1 MSEICGLECKNLPMS
16 IQEVYECLN
25 HVSPLKQKA
34 NKQINAKSEK
44 RNDFGKKT
52 MIRRGQFNLLN
63 GASKSKKLIYEI
75 PSKLL
80 TNTMRWIE

>member
-1 MSEICGLECKNLPMS
+1 MS

-44 RNDFGKKT
+44 RNDFGKKNNDQKRS
-52 MIRRGQFNLLN
+52 I
-63 GASKSKKLIYEI
+63 
-75 PSKLL
+75 
-80 TNTMRWIE
+80 

>member
-44 RNDFGKKT
+44 RNDFGKK
-52 MIRRGQFNLLN
+52 
-63 GASKSKKLIYEI
+63 K
-75 PSKLL
+75 
-80 TNTMRWIE
+80 

>member
-44 RNDFGKKT
+44 RNDFGKKKWSEED
-52 MIRRGQFNLLN
+52 NLICSMVPVK
-63 GASKSKKLIYEI
+63 ARS
-75 PSKLL
+75 
-80 TNTMRWIE
+80 